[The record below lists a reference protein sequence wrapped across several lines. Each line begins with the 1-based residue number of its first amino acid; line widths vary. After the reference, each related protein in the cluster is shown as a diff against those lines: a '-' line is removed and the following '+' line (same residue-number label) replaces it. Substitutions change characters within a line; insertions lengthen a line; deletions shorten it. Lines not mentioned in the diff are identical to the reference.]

1 VSARTKEAPVRR
13 AFAVPLA
20 SLAFAVAAANATP
33 TYHVHAGDTLSAIAL
48 RFDTTVGRLER
59 LNRLPSAAA
68 LQAGATL
75 QLPGAPVRWQSYRIV
90 AGDTLSAIAQRF
102 HTTAERLAAANSVD
116 PTRPILAGATLRV
129 PKPTVSPRLPG
140 AARTLR
146 VYRVRAGDTLSAI
159 ALRAGVSLGE
169 LATINHLELNRPLL
183 IGQRLEL
190 PVNGIAEA
198 LAPESAPVRYSL
210 RRWAAHYGVDPKLA
224 TALAWMESGF
234 NNTLVSSA
242 GAVGVMQITPQTW
255 SYVQHILLLGAPV
268 PHTPDG
274 NVRIGV
280 AYLHHL
286 LHLYSGDIKRAL
298 AAYYQGARSLAL
310 NGFLPGTGQYIADIL
325 ALRGRF

>member
-1 VSARTKEAPVRR
+1 MRRSLVVS
-13 AFAVPLA
+13 LA
-20 SLAFAVAAANATP
+20 SLALTAPAAASATP
-33 TYHVHAGDTLSAIAL
+33 TYRVRAGDTLSAIAL
-48 RFDTTVGRLER
+48 RFNTTVGRLER

-75 QLPGAPVRWQSYRIV
+75 QLPAAPARWQSYRIV
-90 AGDTLSAIAQRF
+90 AGDTLSAIATRF
-102 HTTAERLAAANSVD
+102 HTTAAQLAAANGVD
-116 PTRPILAGATLRV
+116 PARPILAGGTLRV
-129 PKPTVSPRLPG
+129 PEPALAPRRPH
-140 AARTLR
+140 APRSLR

-159 ALRAGVSLGE
+159 ALSSGVSLGE
-169 LATINHLELNRPLL
+169 LAAINHLELSRPLL
-183 IGQRLEL
+183 VGQRLEL
-190 PVNGIAEA
+190 PVDELGNAD
-198 LAPESAPVRYSL
+198 APASAPVRYSL
-210 RRWAAHYGVDPKLA
+210 RRWSAHYGVDPKLA

-255 SYVQHILLLGAPV
+255 SYVQHVLLLGAPV